1 MMEEGYTSH
10 LQDLIPVFESLNEAN
25 NLAINYIHKLDGQS
39 QDNVASDSQPFTQIL
54 ISRSIDG
61 TEQIHGMMVE
71 EVDEN
76 VMEENN
82 IQLDFSIGVNGTDM
96 SKTIE

>member
-1 MMEEGYTSH
+1 
-10 LQDLIPVFESLNEAN
+10 
-25 NLAINYIHKLDGQS
+25 
-39 QDNVASDSQPFTQIL
+39 
-54 ISRSIDG
+54 
-61 TEQIHGMMVE
+61 MMVE